1 MEFKQIRWRCMTAAM
16 VLALF
21 SGIGYAWSVFQ
32 GPLIQMFQWDLKTAS
47 LTFTIQVLTS
57 TISPI
62 FIGRYQKKI
71 GVANYLRLG
80 IVVYAAGLF
89 ATRFTPGI
97 TYLYLIFGVVVGIG
111 LGMLYPCL
119 VAYGTSLFPEK
130 TGLASGLMA
139 GSYGFGAVIWAPTA
153 TFFIKQYDVLTVF
166 AILAVLFAAVMFPL
180 TFLIKTVPE
189 EFRQNTA
196 GQKKA
201 AGQSAAA
208 VDYTWKEMLKSYRY
222 YFILIVLTLG
232 ATAGL
237 MVTGHASGIMQES
250 LGFTAERA
258 AVFVGLLSISNTSG
272 RLILG
277 PLSDRI
283 GRYNTMMFQFTMIGI
298 SMLILTSASGG
309 LFVAALLMISACY
322 GGFTSMIA
330 PVCADNFGLKYHAV
344 NYTFLY
350 MAYGF
355 AGVIGPQL
363 AAGIKSASGG
373 YTYAFFTVAVMSAA
387 GLLMV
392 LFLKVKGSA
401 RRGK

>member
-1 MEFKQIRWRCMTAAM
+1 MEFKQIRWRCMAAAM

-32 GPLIQMFQWDLKTAS
+32 GPLIDLFKWDLKTAS

-57 TISPI
+57 TIGPV
-62 FIGRYQKKI
+62 FLGKYQKKI
-71 GVANYLRLG
+71 GVENYLRLG
-80 IVVYAAGLF
+80 IAVYAAGLF

-97 TYLYLIFGVVVGIG
+97 TYLYLVFGIVVGIG
-111 LGMLYPCL
+111 LGMLYPTL

-130 TGLASGLMA
+130 TGLASGLIA
-139 GSYGFGAVIWAPTA
+139 GAYGFGAVIWAPTA
-153 TFFIKQYDVLTVF
+153 TYFIRQYDVLMVF
-166 AILAVLFAAVMFPL
+166 AILAVLFAAVMFPVSL
-180 TFLIKTVPE
+180 LIREAPE
-189 EFRQNTA
+189 EFKQE
-196 GQKKA
+196 A
-201 AGQSAAA
+201 AARKLKGGSAATA
-208 VDYTWKEMLKSYRY
+208 DYTWREMLRSYRY
-222 YFILIVLTLG
+222 YILLTVLTLG

-237 MVTGHASGIMQES
+237 MITGHASGILQEN
-250 LGFTAERA
+250 LGYTAEKA
-258 AVFVGLLSISNTSG
+258 AVFVGVLSVSNTAG

-283 GRYNTMMFQFTMIGI
+283 GRYKTMMFQFGAIGI
-298 SMLILTSASGG
+298 SMVVLTMSSGSVF
-309 LFVAALLMISACY
+309 LAALMTISACY

-363 AAGIKSASGG
+363 AAAIKSASGG
-373 YTYAFFTVAVMSAA
+373 YMYAFWTVAVMSGA

-392 LFLKVKGSA
+392 LFLHLKGRVK
-401 RRGK
+401 REE